1 MVDTK
6 RYLEVASTFSA
17 LAAADPAATTPV
29 AEGAAVSVAAS
40 LRGVLYVTP
49 TSSTGLDVTVGT
61 EDSVLPVVN
70 PVGTFNLGVYRT
82 TLPTY
87 ANGDA
92 AMFHFDVN
100 GKLMTAGAASAATT
114 GTQTTVAGST
124 ASTPILVVNSD
135 RLGATIFNDQSVGGA
150 VLYLR
155 LSATAA
161 TTVYYTTQIGPLG
174 YYEVPAGYTGA
185 ITGIWSAAQGNAR
198 ITELT

>member
-6 RYLEVASTFSA
+6 RYVEVASTFSA
-17 LAAADPAATTPV
+17 LAAADPSATTPV

-61 EDSVLPVVN
+61 EDLALPVAN

-87 ANGDA
+87 LDGDA
-92 AMFHFDVN
+92 AMFHFDAN

-114 GTQTTVAGST
+114 GTQSTVSGTTGSGVDN
-124 ASTPILVVNSD
+124 ILAANSN

-150 VLYLR
+150 VLY
-155 LSATAA
+155 T
-161 TTVYYTTQIGPLG
+161 
-174 YYEVPAGYTGA
+174 
-185 ITGIWSAAQGNAR
+185 
-198 ITELT
+198 